1 MVGALRRIVKDLQR
15 RRHVD
20 AYMVSA
26 ATLVLAVLSLIGDA
40 VSDDVRW
47 GVLLAA
53 LGLLVYQ
60 ITVPDTVGSYDD
72 LLNDR
77 TAFDDTTF
85 MSQLNGASRVWVF
98 APAAVNLLTDSAADD
113 LRRTVLA
120 NPDGL
125 VRIAVLDPSSEDAIQ
140 LASRQLDD
148 ATDFPIQ
155 NLSDGLSTTA
165 ARLRSM
171 AQWSTRGLFEYRY
184 VGYNPG
190 FSLVAIDPH
199 AKHGV
204 IIVEFHGFHNE
215 STRSRMHIQL
225 RRRDSEHWFAYWID
239 QFESLWD
246 SARMPDATG
255 S

>member
-1 MVGALRRIVKDLQR
+1 MVGGLRRIGRDLRR

-20 AYMVSA
+20 AYIVA
-26 ATLVLAVLSLIGDA
+26 AAALVLAVLSVAGDV
-40 VSDDVRW
+40 VSEDVRW

-53 LGLLVYQ
+53 LGLLVFQ
-60 ITVPDTVGSYDD
+60 ITVPDSVGGYDD

-85 MSQLNGASRVWVF
+85 ASRVKGASRVWVF
-98 APAAVNLLTDSAADD
+98 APTAVNLLTDSTADD
-113 LRRTVLA
+113 LRRTILA
-120 NPDGL
+120 KPDGL
-125 VRIAVLDPSSEDAIQ
+125 VRIAVLDPSSEAAVQ

-155 NLSDGLSTTA
+155 NLSDGLSTTV
-165 ARLRSM
+165 ARLQTM
-171 AQWSTRGLFEYRY
+171 ARWSTPGLFEYMY

-190 FSLVAIDPH
+190 FSLVAVDPH
-199 AKHGV
+199 TRHGV
-204 IIVEFHGFHNE
+204 VIVEFHGFHNE
-215 STRSRMHIQL
+215 STGSRMHIEL
-225 RRRDSEHWFAYWID
+225 RRQDSEHWFAYWED

-246 SARMPDATG
+246 SARTPDEDG